1 MSIENALP
9 IFFPFTLVLF
19 QFETLFRLRVLAT
32 DGTPI
37 VRFLVPRVSLVI
49 SGVVSVSV
57 AVSVVIVAVA
67 VAAAAAAVAVA
78 VAVSVVDVVVASFCT
93 QRCCELSILFDQLA
107 DLILLFLYDF

>member
-9 IFFPFTLVLF
+9 IFFPFIFVSF

-37 VRFLVPRVSLVI
+37 VWFLVPRVSLVI

-67 VAAAAAAVAVA
+67 VAAAAAAAAVAVA
-78 VAVSVVDVVVASFCT
+78 VAVSVVAVVVVSFCT
-93 QRCCELSILFDQLA
+93 
-107 DLILLFLYDF
+107 